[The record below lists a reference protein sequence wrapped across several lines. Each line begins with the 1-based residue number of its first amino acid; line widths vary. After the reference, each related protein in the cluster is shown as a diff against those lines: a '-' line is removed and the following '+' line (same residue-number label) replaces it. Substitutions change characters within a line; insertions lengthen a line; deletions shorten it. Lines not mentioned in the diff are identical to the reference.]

1 MLKCISVDRLELGMW
16 IEELR
21 GSWTD
26 HPFWRDSF
34 FLDNREDLE
43 RILASE
49 VREVWID
56 TGKGLDVPAE
66 GRAADDGDAM
76 ARDLPQPASSHK
88 LPPPPPSRS
97 RPSEPI
103 HAELQRA
110 AQICAEAKDTVLS
123 MFQEARM
130 GHAVDTRNAHQ
141 LVEQISQ
148 SINRNAS
155 ALISMARLKKADDY
169 TYMHSVAVCALMIAL
184 ARQLGLDDRQTEA
197 AGMAGLLHDVGK
209 AKIPKEVLD
218 KPGKLTE
225 HEFAIMREHPAQ
237 GYDILREMRN
247 LPPEALD
254 VVLHHHEKMNG
265 TGYPHGLKG
274 EEISLY
280 AKMGAVCD
288 VYDAITSNR
297 PYKNGWDPA
306 ESLHKMAEWAGGHFD
321 QRVFQA
327 FVKSVGIYPIGSLLR
342 LNANNA
348 GTPSGVMLGIVV
360 DQSEQALTKPIIRAF
375 YSVERDRRI
384 PPQTFN
390 LASADCPVRI
400 VSRENPEQW
409 NFPNLEKLWLEA
421 A

>member
-21 GSWTD
+21 GSWSD
-26 HPFWRDSF
+26 HPFWRNSF
-34 FLDNREDLE
+34 LLDQREDLE

-56 TGKGLDVPAE
+56 TRKGLDVPAQ
-66 GRAADDGDAM
+66 GRA
-76 ARDLPQPASSHK
+76 SENSHAGAED
-88 LPPPPPSRS
+88 PPPPRASLHPPSRS

-103 HAELQRA
+103 HIELQRA
-110 AQICAEAKDTVLS
+110 AQICAEAKHTVLS

-155 ALISMARLKKADDY
+155 ALISMARLKTADDY

-184 ARQLGLDDRQTEA
+184 ARQLGLDDRQTET

-209 AKIPKEVLD
+209 AKMPKEVLD

-225 HEFAIMREHPAQ
+225 DEFAIMRGHPAQ
-237 GYDILREMRN
+237 GYDILSGMQN

-254 VVLHHHEKMNG
+254 VVLHHHEKING

-342 LNANNA
+342 LNASSPGA
-348 GTPSGVMLGIVV
+348 PSGLMLGIVV

-409 NFPNLEKLWLEA
+409 NFPNLDKLWLEA

>member
-66 GRAADDGDAM
+66 GRATRNSDTRV
-76 ARDLPQPASSHK
+76 RDLPQPAPGDS
-88 LPPPPPSRS
+88 LPLASRS

-225 HEFAIMREHPAQ
+225 QEFAIMREHPAQ

-254 VVLHHHEKMNG
+254 VVLHHHEKING

-342 LNANNA
+342 LNANSP
-348 GTPSGVMLGIVV
+348 GTPSGVMLGIVI
-360 DQSEQALTKPIIRAF
+360 DQSELALTKPIIRAF

-390 LASADCPVRI
+390 LANADCPVRI